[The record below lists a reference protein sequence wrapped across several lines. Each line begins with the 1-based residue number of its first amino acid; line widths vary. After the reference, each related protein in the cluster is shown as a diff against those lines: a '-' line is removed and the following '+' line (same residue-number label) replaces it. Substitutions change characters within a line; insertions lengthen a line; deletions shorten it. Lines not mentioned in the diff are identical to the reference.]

1 MPKRKAGKALLDGF
15 NPISEWEEQVEVE
28 GLTLWDLNRPVWAI
42 KGEAAAED
50 GAPGKAAG
58 KGEAGNGSK
67 DNLGTVDA
75 ATLHSDIK
83 VRFFTRELGESLWPR
98 RLGYGLLGC

>member
-50 GAPGKAAG
+50 DAPEKAAG
-58 KGEAGNGSK
+58 EGGAGNGGK
-67 DNLGTVDA
+67 DNLGMVDA
-75 ATLHSDIK
+75 AILHSDIK
-83 VRFFTRELGESLWPR
+83 VSFFMRECGVKLWPR
-98 RLGYGLLGC
+98 GPGYGDLE